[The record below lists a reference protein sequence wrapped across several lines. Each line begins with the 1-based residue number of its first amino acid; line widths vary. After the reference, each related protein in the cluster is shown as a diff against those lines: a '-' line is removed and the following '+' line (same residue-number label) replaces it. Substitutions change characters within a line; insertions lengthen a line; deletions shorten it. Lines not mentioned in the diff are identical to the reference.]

1 MEGLPT
7 MDAFLL
13 DLKYGAR
20 SLWRDKGF
28 ALTVLLT
35 FSVCIA
41 ANTALFAIVNSVLLR
56 PLPVGDANSILLMS
70 NEYPKAGVVGINNSS
85 SGDYYDRLREMTVF
99 ESQAVFRPRDQTVE
113 LNGSPQR
120 IRGMLVTP
128 SWFTLLHVS
137 PALGRAFTEE
147 EGETGNDQEV
157 ILSHGLWQQLY
168 AGDRTALGRKL
179 RISGRPFTIVG
190 VMPRDFNFIDPD
202 VRLWMPLAFTAEE
215 KTVHHSNNWYDIGRL
230 KPGASLQQ
238 AQAQVNA
245 LNNENL
251 ERFPE
256 FKELLINAGY
266 NTKVTHLQDMLTA
279 GVKRTL
285 YLLWGGAFLVL
296 LIGGLNIA
304 NLALA
309 RLALRRKE
317 LATRIALGAGRVQ
330 LMRQL
335 LLENL
340 GLALLGGLGG
350 IALGAG
356 LLRTLSAIGLEHFP
370 RASEVRM
377 SGTVVL
383 VSLALSLAAGIFVG
397 LFPLAS
403 VSNIGLND
411 ALHEDSRTGTTGKK
425 SRNVRQLLVAAQ
437 IGFAFALLVGAGLL
451 LASFRLLSQVNPG
464 FDPNGV
470 VTLTVSLPRTRYS
483 KSELVRDFMNR
494 ALPAVRAIPGVSLAG
509 ATDAIPLGGDHTDN
523 VIFAEGYQM
532 KPGESLISP
541 LNISVTP
548 GYFETLGIS
557 MVKGRSFDER
567 DNENAPRVV
576 IVDERLAQHFWPD
589 RDPIGRRMYLPS
601 DDKDLMKITEHTIWL
616 TVVGVARTL
625 RYENLDGSGAPVGAY
640 YFPNSQEPAG
650 SFTFAL
656 KTTADPGS
664 VIRAL
669 RGEISRLDPD
679 LAVFDIHSMSERIDL
694 SLASRRTSMLLANAF
709 GGVALFLATLG
720 IYGVLAYLVAQRRRE
735 IGIRVAL
742 GSSRAGILGLVL
754 REGFELVAIGLV
766 LGIAGAASLQKAVVS
781 EIYGVRPLDPLVL
794 ASVMALLAIVALAA
808 CSVPARRA
816 LRVDPIIALR
826 YE

>member
-1 MEGLPT
+1 
-7 MDAFLL
+7 MDALLL
-13 DLKYGAR
+13 DLKYGVR

-41 ANTALFAIVNSVLLR
+41 ANTALFAIVNSVILR
-56 PLPVGDANSILLMS
+56 PLPVKDASSILVMS
-70 NEYPKAGVVGINNSS
+70 NEYPHAGVIGTNNSS
-85 SGDYYDRLREMTVF
+85 SGDYYDRLRAMTVF
-99 ESQAVFRPRDQTVE
+99 ESQAVFRPREQTVE
-113 LNGSPQR
+113 LSGTPEQ

-128 SWFTLLHVS
+128 SWFALLHVS
-137 PALGRAFTEE
+137 TALGRTFTEE

-168 AGDRTALGRKL
+168 AGDQAALGRKL
-179 RISGRPFTIVG
+179 RISGRPFTVVG
-190 VMPRDFNFIDPD
+190 VMPPEFDFVDPD
-202 VRLWMPLAFTAEE
+202 VRLWMPLGFTAEE
-215 KTVHHSNNWYDIGRL
+215 KTVHHSNNWYHIGRL
-230 KPGASLQQ
+230 KPGATLQQ
-238 AQAQVNA
+238 AQSQVNA

-266 NTKVTHLQDMLTA
+266 HTEVKRLQDMMTA

-317 LATRIALGAGRVQ
+317 LATRIALGAGRAQ

-335 LLENL
+335 MLENL

-350 IALGAG
+350 IAFGAG
-356 LLRTLSAIGLEHFP
+356 LLRTMNAIGLEHFP
-370 RASEVRM
+370 RANEVQM
-377 SGTVVL
+377 SGTVIL
-383 VSLALSLAAGIFVG
+383 VSLALSLAAGLFVG

-403 VSNIGLND
+403 ISNIGLND

-451 LASFRLLSQVNPG
+451 LASFRLLSQVDPG
-464 FDPNGV
+464 FNPNGV
-470 VTLTVSLPRTRYS
+470 ISASVALPRAKYP
-483 KSELVRDFMNR
+483 KPEALRDFMNR
-494 ALPAVRAIPGVSLAG
+494 ALPVVRAIPGVSFAG
-509 ATDAIPLGGDHTDN
+509 TTEAIPLGGNHNDS
-523 VIFAEGYQM
+523 VILAEGYQM

-541 LNISVTP
+541 LNISATP
-548 GYFETLGIS
+548 GYFEGMGIPILR
-557 MVKGRSFDER
+557 GRSFNDH
-567 DNENAPRVV
+567 DNETAPQVV
-576 IVDERLAQHFWPD
+576 IVDERVARHFWPD
-589 RDPIGRRMYLPS
+589 RDPIGRRMYFPTDPKNFLKT
-601 DDKDLMKITEHTIWL
+601 DEHTVWF

-625 RYENLDGSGAPVGAY
+625 RYENLDASGATVGAY
-640 YFPNSQEPAG
+640 YLSNMQHPAS
-650 SFTFAL
+650 SFTFAI

-679 LAVFDIHSMSERIDL
+679 LAVFDVHSMSERIDL

-720 IYGVLAYLVAQRRRE
+720 IYGVLVYLVAQRTRE

-742 GSSRAGILGLVL
+742 GSSRASILGLVL

-766 LGIAGAASLQKAVVS
+766 LGVAGAASLQKAVAS
-781 EIYGVRPLDPLVL
+781 EIFGVRPLDPLVL

-808 CSVPARRA
+808 CSLPARRA
-816 LRVDPIIALR
+816 MRVDPIIALR